1 MNFSN
6 YIYRMLKGKELLI
19 FDFDGTVA
27 DTTPLHAAAF
37 EEVLVP
43 LGITVNYATIA
54 GMKTL
59 DAMQKCLNDAGQ
71 FLPEAEVYELVAAKQ
86 RSVRLMIVRDLQPL
100 LGVDDFLCWAK
111 KHYRFAMVTSGS
123 YGTVSLSLE
132 KLGYTG
138 WFDPLICADDIQK
151 AKPDPEGFIK
161 ALQMTATPAVKALVF
176 EDSEAGFNAARC
188 AGLDC
193 IDVKS
198 HCFNITT

>member
-6 YIYRMLKGKELLI
+6 DICRMLKGKKLLI

-37 EEVLVP
+37 AEVLAP
-43 LGITVNYATIA
+43 LGIIIDYRSIA

-59 DAMQKCLNDAGQ
+59 DAMYKCLNDAGYS
-71 FLPEAEVYELVAAKQ
+71 LPEKEVCELVAAKQ
-86 RSVRLMIVRDLQPL
+86 RSVRLMIARDLQPL
-100 LGVDDFLCWAK
+100 PGVNDFLHWARE
-111 KHYRFAMVTSGS
+111 HYRLAMVTSGS

-138 WFDPLICADDIQK
+138 WFDPLICADNIQK

-161 ALQMTATPAVKALVF
+161 ALQMTAIPAVNALVF

-198 HCFNITT
+198 YCFNLTT